1 MGRQLV
7 VIRGLERGRIMALE
21 NAGVLQIGCS
31 QTLDV
36 LCRFRDPAVARVHC
50 EINVDGER
58 VTVIDAATGSGTFLN
73 GARIT
78 RQELQPGD
86 VIRIGGTELRYVIGE
101 DSRSDR
107 SIDDPRTSTSVD
119 VGSDTILSEPLSDP
133 VSQPQVSAADILNKL
148 VGKTLARY
156 KIEVQLGAGHWGRVF
171 RACAHSAE
179 QKVALKV
186 LCPEFGTNAETMGS
200 FRDALKAVL
209 PLRHPNLLLHYGAG
223 KAGPFCWIA
232 MEYVEGRSLTQVI
245 RRASTTALP
254 DWRLALQ
261 VGTQISRALV
271 AIHAR
276 QVVHGHITPQNVM
289 IRNGDKEAK
298 LGDLMFARTLLHA
311 RRDMRT
317 ALPRRLDE
325 LAYVAPEGID
335 EREVFGVRADVYSLG
350 ATMYALLTG
359 RPIFTGKTKE
369 ELAQKV
375 RRTAPIEPILYQ
387 PSIPHAFQQIVLR
400 MLSKQP
406 RERFASAAELLPE
419 LERLHNNS
427 R

>member
-1 MGRQLV
+1 MTGPLMTP
-7 VIRGLERGRIMALE
+7 G
-21 NAGVLQIGCS
+21 
-31 QTLDV
+31 TL
-36 LCRFRDPAVARVHC
+36 
-50 EINVDGER
+50 
-58 VTVIDAATGSGTFLN
+58 
-73 GARIT
+73 
-78 RQELQPGD
+78 
-86 VIRIGGTELRYVIGE
+86 
-101 DSRSDR
+101 
-107 SIDDPRTSTSVD
+107 TSVD

-171 RACAHSAE
+171 RACEQSAE

-325 LAYVAPEGID
+325 LAYV
-335 EREVFGVRADVYSLG
+335 RA
-350 ATMYALLTG
+350 G
-359 RPIFTGKTKE
+359 RD
-369 ELAQKV
+369 
-375 RRTAPIEPILYQ
+375 
-387 PSIPHAFQQIVLR
+387 
-400 MLSKQP
+400 
-406 RERFASAAELLPE
+406 
-419 LERLHNNS
+419 
-427 R
+427 